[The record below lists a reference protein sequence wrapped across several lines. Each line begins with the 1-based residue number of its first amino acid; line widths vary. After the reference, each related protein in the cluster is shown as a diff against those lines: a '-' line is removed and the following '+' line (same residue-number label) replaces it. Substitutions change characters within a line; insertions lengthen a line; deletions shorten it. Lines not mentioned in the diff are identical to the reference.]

1 MYCSPFIFMNV
12 HILHCLFIY
21 IKSIKSNKIITWTLL
36 TGVCSGL
43 PYGRL
48 GEHSRRG
55 PSTMSTHRLSGIPRG
70 SPGFKSRNLLR
81 RLLLWLY
88 YAYFCLLLCVVF
100 YSLNKNDFFGLSF
113 ITLLFGLFFKYTI
126 RVKLW
131 YIFMSQRFVIF
142 LLNSY
147 EHG

>member
-1 MYCSPFIFMNV
+1 MRNLHYQFFTPKAVFYCNTEV
-12 HILHCLFIY
+12 LFGFCKLFNFNFVEIY

-36 TGVCSGL
+36 TGVCSGV

-100 YSLNKNDFFGLSF
+100 YSLKK
-113 ITLLFGLFFKYTI
+113 I
-126 RVKLW
+126 
-131 YIFMSQRFVIF
+131 IF
-142 LLNSY
+142 LACHS
-147 EHG
+147 